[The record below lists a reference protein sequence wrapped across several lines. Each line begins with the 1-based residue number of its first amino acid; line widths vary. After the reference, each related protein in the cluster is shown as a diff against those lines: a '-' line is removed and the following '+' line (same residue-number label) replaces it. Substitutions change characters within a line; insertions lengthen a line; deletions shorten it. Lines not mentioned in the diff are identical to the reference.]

1 VIEIFKNEEG
11 AVLILSII
19 IISVLAILATT
30 LAGSINNN
38 ISLTKKYE
46 NDVRSFYMAEAGIE
60 RGIDLLKNNSE
71 SVKDLLNDNDKYFS
85 VNELNQD
92 LSLNNFDLFILKSET
107 EDYDYKI
114 KSEANINNSFKEII
128 ISLNLSSL
136 SGLFDYLIA
145 SNGNLNVNAG
155 NLTLSAIDDPKG
167 GKVIST
173 KINHPDNF
181 LNPDGT
187 VKSSDNI
194 KEIDK
199 NDDYITK
206 ELEIIKDFFSNAQTK
221 AEVINWSDYQNDF
234 SNVINGET
242 VVDLEDKIVYVN
254 NNMTLNKD
262 VLIKG
267 NGVLIVDGN
276 LNANQKQFNVNY
288 SNNSYLDSYSL
299 VYFSQNA
306 NPQVNNFKGL
316 LMTDNN
322 INTNSGDY
330 EIIGSLFT
338 DHNSNLN
345 HGGKFVHDNGYIE
358 VFNQIAD
365 KYDIDLNEIFANSS
379 GGSNG
384 STVSIMS
391 WEES

>member
-1 VIEIFKNEEG
+1 
-11 AVLILSII
+11 
-19 IISVLAILATT
+19 
-30 LAGSINNN
+30 
-38 ISLTKKYE
+38 
-46 NDVRSFYMAEAGIE
+46 
-60 RGIDLLKNNSE
+60 
-71 SVKDLLNDNDKYFS
+71 
-85 VNELNQD
+85 
-92 LSLNNFDLFILKSET
+92 
-107 EDYDYKI
+107 
-114 KSEANINNSFKEII
+114 
-128 ISLNLSSL
+128 
-136 SGLFDYLIA
+136 
-145 SNGNLNVNAG
+145 
-155 NLTLSAIDDPKG
+155 
-167 GKVIST
+167 
-173 KINHPDNF
+173 
-181 LNPDGT
+181 
-187 VKSSDNI
+187 
-194 KEIDK
+194 
-199 NDDYITK
+199 
-206 ELEIIKDFFSNAQTK
+206 
-221 AEVINWSDYQNDF
+221 
-234 SNVINGET
+234 
-242 VVDLEDKIVYVN
+242 
-254 NNMTLNKD
+254 MTLNKD

-345 HGGKFVHDNGYIE
+345 HGGKFVHDKGYIE

-379 GGSNG
+379 GSSNG